1 MGITPRVGEEVTLKL
16 PGTDHRVVIVGSGFG
31 GLFAA
36 RFLRGASIEVT
47 LIDRTNHHLFQPLL
61 YQVATGILS
70 AGAIAPA
77 TRDVL
82 RNHKNIE
89 VEMGDVTGFD
99 LDAKRVTA
107 TRPDGRVVVHEY
119 DSLIVSA
126 GAGGSYFG
134 HEEFAEFAPGM
145 KTLAD
150 ALDQRARI
158 FGAFEMAELEED
170 PKRRA
175 EWLTFVVVGGGPT
188 GVEIAGQ
195 IAELSRRTLK
205 NNYRHFNPKNDV
217 RVLLFDGGKE
227 VLATFGD
234 KLSGIGRKELEATGV
249 EVHTESIVTHVDG
262 DHVEVKGPNGSVER
276 YAAKTK
282 IWAAGV
288 QASPLAKALADEA
301 GAECDRSGRIKV
313 QPDCSVPGYPEVF
326 AVGDMMNFEDLPGVA
341 EVAMQSGI
349 HAARTI
355 KRRVANNAEP
365 QPFVYRD
372 LGSMAA
378 VSRRR
383 AIVSFRGRRF
393 SGWLG
398 WMMWMFVHLTF
409 MTGFRGRFAAAWSWF
424 FSFVGHRRGQR
435 ALTITKI
442 GDAPD
447 QTPEP
452 PPPDDDEDSPTEA
465 PTKDLE

>member
-1 MGITPRVGEEVTLKL
+1 MC
-16 PGTDHRVVIVGSGFG
+16 
-31 GLFAA
+31 
-36 RFLRGASIEVT
+36 
-47 LIDRTNHHLFQPLL
+47 
-61 YQVATGILS
+61 
-70 AGAIAPA
+70 
-77 TRDVL
+77 L

-89 VEMGDVTGFD
+89 VEMGEVTAFD

-134 HEEFAEFAPGM
+134 HDEFAEFAPGM

-170 PKRRA
+170 PERRA

-205 NNYRHFNPKNDV
+205 NNFRNFNPKDDV

-234 KLSGIGRKELEATGV
+234 KLSEIGRKELEDTGV

-262 DHVEVKGPNGSVER
+262 DHVEVKGPNGAVDR

-288 QASPLAKALADEA
+288 AASPLAKALADA
-301 GAECDRSGRIKV
+301 S
-313 QPDCSVPGYPEVF
+313 
-326 AVGDMMNFEDLPGVA
+326 
-341 EVAMQSGI
+341 
-349 HAARTI
+349 
-355 KRRVANNAEP
+355 
-365 QPFVYRD
+365 
-372 LGSMAA
+372 
-378 VSRRR
+378 
-383 AIVSFRGRRF
+383 RGRVRP
-393 SGWLG
+393 
-398 WMMWMFVHLTF
+398 
-409 MTGFRGRFAAAWSWF
+409 
-424 FSFVGHRRGQR
+424 QR
-435 ALTITKI
+435 
-442 GDAPD
+442 PD
-447 QTPEP
+447 QGAAGLLGARLPRGVCGRGHDELRGPARAWPRWRCSRVSTLPARSSGEWPTTPSRNRLSTATWAVWP
-452 PPPDDDEDSPTEA
+452 PSRADGRS
-465 PTKDLE
+465 